1 MGRLDSVFRSLSL
14 SIAAFIEAMPKA
26 ELHIHLEGAI
36 APATLLRLAKRHGQR
51 LPAEDVEGLQAWY
64 RFTTFRHFIEVY
76 LAGQACLRTAEDFA
90 LIVYEL
96 GADRARQA
104 ILYSEVTVTPY
115 THLWQQKGIRPEEII
130 EGLEDG
136 RARARRDFGVEMR
149 WVFDIP
155 RNLPEP
161 AGAWTAAY
169 AIEHMEHGVVGFGL
183 GGDESKSPPE
193 LWIEPFQRAI
203 AAGLYSVPHAGEVA
217 GPPSVWGALRH
228 LGARRLGHGVR
239 SSEDPALVAHLVETQ
254 IPLEVNPTSNLCL
267 NVYPDFS
274 QHPLR
279 QLWDAGA
286 YLTLN
291 SDDPPMFNT
300 TLTAEYGVLVEH
312 FAFTLTELERISLN
326 AVAAAAPLGMTS
338 LARQQMATEFR
349 AQFVQLRHALALA
362 RSETSHA

>member
-1 MGRLDSVFRSLSL
+1 M

-36 APATLLRLAKRHGQR
+36 APATLLRLAARHGR
-51 LPAEDVEGLQAWY
+51 ALPADNVEDLQAWY

-76 LAGQACLRTAEDFA
+76 LAGQACLRAAEDFA
-90 LIVYEL
+90 LIAYEL

-104 ILYSEVTVTPY
+104 IRYSEVTVTPY
-115 THLWQQKGIRPEEII
+115 THIWQQKGIRPAEII

-161 AGAWTAAY
+161 AGSWTADY
-169 AIEHMEHGVVGFGL
+169 AIQHMDKGVVGFGL

-193 LWIEPFQRAI
+193 LWEEPFQRAI

-217 GPPSVWGALRH
+217 GPASVWGALRK

-239 SSEDPALVAHLVETQ
+239 SSEDPALVAHLAATQ

-279 QLWDAGA
+279 RLWDAGV
-286 YLTLN
+286 YLTVN

-300 TLTAEYGVLVEH
+300 TLTAEYAVLVNH
-312 FAFTLTELERISLN
+312 FDFTLAELERISLN
-326 AVAAAAPLGMTS
+326 AVAAAAPLGLTPV
-338 LARQQMATEFR
+338 ARQQMAADFR
-349 AQFVQLRHALALA
+349 AQFADLRQRLGLPGQ
-362 RSETSHA
+362 ETADA